1 LTPRRRFAVIGH
13 ITAEPNVLEVRNE
26 QAMQRLLSL
35 RNYTRVVAEDGKLYE
50 HLSYLQAQRGIP
62 PLSVWEMYLCS
73 TLLLGTHLR
82 RHGFDVHL
90 TNFIDSDNED
100 RELAALRA
108 YNPDV
113 VVLST
118 TFVLS
123 KQHLVRAVK
132 LVKTHLP
139 GAFVVCGGQH
149 VFTALLQL
157 DAERRRQYL
166 VASGADAFINDSQ
179 GEASLLELCRSYPDA
194 LARVPNLIWTGPD
207 GTVVENGR
215 APEQNDI
222 NWTPLALDAVQEGA
236 VVHLRTAR
244 SCTFKCAFCSYPTVA
259 GKLALMDLDL
269 VLATLRAC
277 ADRGV
282 KAIFFVDDT
291 FNVPRDRFEAL
302 LDRIIDAG
310 LTLPWYSFLRCQFID
325 ERLVQK
331 MKRSGCRGVFLG
343 VESASD
349 AILKAMQKGA
359 AADAYRNGIRWLR
372 DAGITTVGSFVLG
385 FPGETR
391 QTVDQTHEFI
401 VNAGLDY
408 YYIQPFYYLH
418 HAPIHQKAKRFQL
431 KGEGLFWTHGTMT
444 STEALEHIHRL
455 FLEIREPLW
464 VNPDMTLWEI
474 AYLESKGLSRSE
486 IDDYRRQINA
496 MTAAQMRKYGIASD
510 DITSRALG
518 QAQAVPGA
526 PA

>member
-1 LTPRRRFAVIGH
+1 M
-13 ITAEPNVLEVRNE
+13 LEVRNE

-50 HLSYLQAQRGIP
+50 HLSYLQAQRGLP

-90 TNFIDSDNED
+90 TNYIDSDNED

-123 KQHLVRAVK
+123 KQHLVRAVN

-157 DAERRRQYL
+157 DAERRQQYL

-194 LARVPNLIWTGPD
+194 LAGVPNLIWTGPD

-244 SCTFKCAFCSYPTVA
+244 SCTFKCAFCSYPSVA
-259 GKLALMDLDL
+259 GKLALMELDL
-269 VLATLRAC
+269 VLDTLRAC

-291 FNVPRDRFEAL
+291 FNVPRERFEAL

-325 ERLVQK
+325 ER
-331 MKRSGCRGVFLG
+331 
-343 VESASD
+343 
-349 AILKAMQKGA
+349 QKGA
-359 AADAYRNGIRWLR
+359 AVEAYRKGIRWLR

-391 QTVDQTHEFI
+391 QTVDLTHEFI

-474 AYLESKGLSRSE
+474 AYLESKGLSRPE
-486 IDDYRRQINA
+486 IDDYRRRINA

-518 QAQAVPGA
+518 QAAAVAGA
-526 PA
+526 PG